1 MKKLLT
7 DKRLIVII
15 LVIILVFLLIDF
27 NQRMV
32 LLSNLRKQEKQLEQK
47 YSQLE
52 ATRSSLEAE
61 LAHAG
66 SDEAVEEWAREE
78 GSMIQEGDIP
88 IILLPPSEPVVSEST
103 PQVPI
108 VDDVEYWQ
116 IWQELFLGN

>member
-1 MKKLLT
+1 MKKLLA

-15 LVIILVFLLIDF
+15 IVIILVFLLIDF

-47 YSQLE
+47 YSQLQ

-66 SDEAVEEWAREE
+66 SDQAVEEWAREE

-88 IILLPPSEPVVSEST
+88 IILLPPSEAIVPDVT
-103 PQVPI
+103 PQAII
-108 VDDVEYWQ
+108 VEDVQNWQ
-116 IWQELFLGN
+116 IWQELFFGD

>member
-66 SDEAVEEWAREE
+66 SDEAVEKWAREE

-88 IILLPPSEPVVSEST
+88 IILLPPSEPVVSEAT